1 MRGGNEDDAST
12 SHTQITQMA
21 VPPPPSHRW
30 GLAAVAVAAAAAG
43 VAAYLAWRARHGPSR
58 VVTSSHLGAKKT
70 VCVLL
75 DNGSLRAPS
84 VVSLRRLAEGVEH
97 RLGGRIPVVPASA
110 RMSDRI
116 PAAELGGRP
125 AEILETAVRRLVV
138 NEGVGHVL
146 VLPAFLGP
154 SETLSDFVPEVF
166 AKLAR
171 EGVRATFAVG
181 RPVVDLDTSGGG
193 GRDDDRVARA
203 VVDAVRS
210 TIKGA
215 GFASPPAV
223 AICDH
228 GSPTRAVGAVRDHVA
243 AQVRALLLQEPS
255 AAAGE
260 GDVASSS
267 LEVRAVA
274 ACSMERRPG
283 PEYDFTEP
291 LLERLL
297 RQREGFT
304 SGDVVV
310 ALLFIS
316 PGKHAGDGG
325 DVATIL
331 KDAEAEAEAKG
342 ARLKCVM
349 TPLLGAHPSFVDV
362 LADRLREMV
371 KEER

>member
-1 MRGGNEDDAST
+1 MTTHSGY
-12 SHTQITQMA
+12 TQIIAMA
-21 VPPPPSHRW
+21 LPPHPSHRW

-70 VCVLL
+70 VCVLI

-84 VVSLRRLAEGVEH
+84 VVSLRRLAEGVEQ
-97 RLGGRIPVVPASA
+97 RLGGRVPVVPASA

-181 RPVVDLDTSGGG
+181 RPVVDLDASGGG
-193 GRDDDRVARA
+193 GGGGDDRVARA

-243 AQVRALLLQEPS
+243 AQVRALLLQQPS
-255 AAAGE
+255 AGAAGE